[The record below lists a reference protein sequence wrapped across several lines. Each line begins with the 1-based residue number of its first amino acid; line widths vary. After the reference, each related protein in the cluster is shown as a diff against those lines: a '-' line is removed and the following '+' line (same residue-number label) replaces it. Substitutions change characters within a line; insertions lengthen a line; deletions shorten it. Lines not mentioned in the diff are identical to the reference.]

1 MITSRY
7 MNRLEKDINQF
18 LVMCIEVFAKDKFIP
33 GQKSYLIMEENKL
46 FDELVNDFEDLH
58 GMSSSFLVY
67 YIDQLIPQKNVE
79 LSNIE
84 KSNHLQTNIGA
95 KIIIIS
101 RVIEMISEKYR
112 LLLKESRKL
121 LYQSEVIN
129 LIEDDET
136 GLYGE
141 DPSFSF
147 QLFVSKKEGLP
158 FEY

>member
-1 MITSRY
+1 MITSQY

-18 LVMCIEVFAKDKFIP
+18 IVLCIELFAKDKSILS
-33 GQKSYLIMEENKL
+33 QKSYLILEENSL
-46 FDELVNDFEDLH
+46 LDELVNDFEDLH

-67 YIDQLIPQKNVE
+67 YMDQLIRHKTVE
-79 LSNIE
+79 LSKIE
-84 KSNHLQTNIGA
+84 KSEHLQTNIGV

-112 LLLKESRKL
+112 LPLKESREL

-147 QLFVSKKEGLP
+147 QLFISKKRRSS
-158 FEY
+158 F

>member
-1 MITSRY
+1 MKH
-7 MNRLEKDINQF
+7 E
-18 LVMCIEVFAKDKFIP
+18 A
-33 GQKSYLIMEENKL
+33 
-46 FDELVNDFEDLH
+46 
-58 GMSSSFLVY
+58 
-67 YIDQLIPQKNVE
+67 
-79 LSNIE
+79 
-84 KSNHLQTNIGA
+84 A

-112 LLLKESRKL
+112 LPLKESRKL